1 MAQSTINTETLTILS
16 IETGEA
22 VKNINDLKNN
32 IKELTKQVNEAEVGT
47 EEYDAAV
54 KELTVNQNALK
65 AVQYGTTES
74 FQDLQGAV
82 LTTEKSYNTLVKQM
96 ASLKAQMRNVDIS
109 TEEGKAKFATLAKQ
123 INGVNDELKALDAA
137 QGSYVRNVGNYK
149 SALDGLHDVVKDLP
163 PSMGTVKK
171 AGDQLDKSLKLMSAN
186 PIIGIVTLLAP
197 LINTIASGLK
207 ENETAT
213 QALKKAMTALQPVM
227 DFFKGVLQ
235 KIAEVISDIVDWLAK
250 MAGEASGTFRTII
263 EGAVGVGN
271 AVLQYLLTPFRTL
284 IEVAKGVGNVLK
296 DIFTGNFKAIADDA
310 KAAGQAMTDAFKK
323 GISFKDNFNAG
334 KEAADAFLSGM
345 TSRAA
350 KAKAKDAGKA
360 IAKEVADGFKEVTI
374 EIKDDIDEVFKE
386 MEKAESEALKNAL
399 AREKERLAAID
410 NQAKYQRDVNAATVD
425 DAKKR
430 ADEEYRIMVEGNERK
445 LAALREFQQAAIE
458 RGDLNAY
465 LDYEKQVA
473 DLEVQMEVDALKERQ
488 RIRQQDIAE
497 TEAAA
502 QAKYALMQTYS
513 KGVGDVLGAIASL
526 YDAAGEDDKRSF
538 ENSKRFQLAN
548 TWVNTLSG
556 MASAIW
562 ATWNDKTI
570 PSAIAKAALAATNA
584 GTVLASGIAATAKI
598 KATSF
603 GSAAAASSIA
613 SAAAPSVG
621 SSLPQM
627 LFQQTDSDVAR
638 LDRAAEPSKV
648 YILQSDIEAA
658 SRASRVRVSESTF

>member
-74 FQDLQGAV
+74 FQDLQTAV

-109 TEEGKAKFATLAKQ
+109 TDEGKARFADLAKQ
-123 INGVNDELKALDAA
+123 INDVNDELKALDAA

-149 SALDGLHDVVKDLP
+149 SHWEGLNDALKDAPPILGGVKSAAENLDG
-163 PSMGTVKK
+163 
-171 AGDQLDKSLKLMSAN
+171 AFKLMSTN
-186 PIIGIVTLLAP
+186 PIMGVLTLLSP
-197 LINTIASGLK
+197 VITSIASGLK
-207 ENETAT
+207 ENKTWT
-213 QALKKAMTALQPVM
+213 DALNKAMTALKPVA
-227 DFFKGVLQ
+227 DFFKGILQ
-235 KIAEVISDIVDWLAK
+235 TIAEVLGSIVDWLAK
-250 MAGEASGTFRTII
+250 MASQATGTFRTII
-263 EGAVGVGN
+263 TGAVGVGN
-271 AVLQYLLTPFRTL
+271 AVLQYLLTPFRTV

-323 GISFKDNFNAG
+323 GISFQDNFNAG
-334 KEAADAFLSGM
+334 KEAADAFLDGLSGK
-345 TSRAA
+345 AA